1 MGNSM
6 INQNA
11 KKQLLDR
18 LEQHY
23 ISPLTEFYVESEV
36 LKRKLE
42 GRPPRRSVSMPD
54 SWRGLRYQKTIGNM
68 SAEDAYRR
76 LEQFLNYL
84 DQGVGLVFARDTQLE
99 PHRSIPYFEWHQED
113 HLEGINQLIGQPH
126 LLYFYKGNEEGLQQ
140 LIENMASYNIS
151 QSFSVI
157 GTIPAPL
164 QIILKNHQIR
174 IIDNI
179 EVPFIEQLLR
189 TRSLTGFFNQGID
202 LILLDADGIY
212 RKGFSRTEW
221 LKNSDQLYQDYFKV
235 NANESADKNL
245 ERSE

>member
-1 MGNSM
+1 M

-11 KKQLLDR
+11 KKQLLNR

-54 SWRGLRYQKTIGNM
+54 SWRGLHYQKTIGNM
-68 SAEDAYRR
+68 SAEDAYLR

-84 DQGVGLVFARDTQLE
+84 DQGIGLVFARDTQLE
-99 PHRSIPYFEWHQED
+99 PHRSIPYFEWRQED
-113 HLEGINQLIGQPH
+113 RLEGVNCLIGKPH

-140 LIENMASYNIS
+140 LIENVTSYNLS

-202 LILLDADGIY
+202 LILLDANGIY
-212 RKGFSRTEW
+212 RKGFSRAEW
-221 LKNSDQLYQDYFKV
+221 LKNSDQLYQDYFNV
-235 NANESADKNL
+235 NTNESADKNL